1 MVHILS
7 EGYKSDFHSELTAI
21 CAGPESNRLREFA
34 YKIADGNRALGDDF
48 VQDTFVR
55 ALQYKEKFEM
65 GTNMLAWLLTILRNL
80 AFTHFRLKKNGNTLQ
95 FFEKTDSL
103 HATNPFEP
111 ADVVLERQQTVGE
124 VRKAMSFVPNQAHV
138 ETTSMFY
145 GGVPTREIAQ
155 IQGVTEATVATRCF
169 RTLQAVK
176 VELGDFPYTELD
188 FIPSVKPPSNA
199 GRKRKAAPEPLELE

>member
-80 AFTHFRLKKNGNTLQ
+80 AINHFRAKKNASNLQ
-95 FFEKTDSL
+95 FCEEMDSPRQQ
-103 HATNPFEP
+103 NPFER
-111 ADVVLERQQTVGE
+111 ADAIIEREQIKAEVQRAIGWAPNRTHVQTT
-124 VRKAMSFVPNQAHV
+124 R
-138 ETTSMFY
+138 MFY
-145 GGVPTREIAQ
+145 DDVPTLEIAR
-155 IQGVTEATVATRCF
+155 IQGVTPATVATRCF
-169 RTLQAVK
+169 RARQHIEA
-176 VELGDFPYTELD
+176 ELGDYPYEELD
-188 FIPSVKPPSNA
+188 FEPGAKPPSNA